1 MGWSKNISKRKI
13 YSNTILSQERRKIT
27 NKQPNLTYKVTREE
41 EQIKPKV
48 SRRKEIIKIRAEIN
62 EIEKKKKIEKTNE
75 KKNCFFEKIYLQS
88 DSSRNKGENSK
99 SIKLEI
105 KKLQWL
111 HKYTKDRKSM
121 INYMPIKW
129 TT

>member
-48 SRRKEIIKIRAEIN
+48 SRRKKIIKIRAEIN
-62 EIEKKKKIEKTNE
+62 EIEVN
-75 KKNCFFEKIYLQS
+75 
-88 DSSRNKGENSK
+88 
-99 SIKLEI
+99 
-105 KKLQWL
+105 
-111 HKYTKDRKSM
+111 
-121 INYMPIKW
+121 
-129 TT
+129 